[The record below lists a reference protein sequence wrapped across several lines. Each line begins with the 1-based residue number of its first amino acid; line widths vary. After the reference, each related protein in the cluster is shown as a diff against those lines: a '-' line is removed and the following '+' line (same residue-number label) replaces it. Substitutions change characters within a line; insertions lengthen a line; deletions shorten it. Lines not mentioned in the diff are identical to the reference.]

1 MKSEDGLFQPSLE
14 LSSFNASTFAVSSLP
29 MQPLTPELNKVQD
42 RLSISF
48 EEDFNDDIGNIDYSV
63 PWGGGGGRHAFNEG
77 IVGGSREALEE
88 DMRRVRKL
96 LDQVKMNY
104 NHMYQGI
111 KTNFSI
117 MVIEILN

>member
-1 MKSEDGLFQPSLE
+1 MKSEDGLFQPSIE

-29 MQPLTPELNKVQD
+29 MQPLSPELNRVQD

-77 IVGGSREALEE
+77 IVGGQREALEE

-96 LDQVKMNY
+96 LDQVKKNY
-104 NHMYQGI
+104 KYMYPGT

-117 MVIEILN
+117 MVTDIT